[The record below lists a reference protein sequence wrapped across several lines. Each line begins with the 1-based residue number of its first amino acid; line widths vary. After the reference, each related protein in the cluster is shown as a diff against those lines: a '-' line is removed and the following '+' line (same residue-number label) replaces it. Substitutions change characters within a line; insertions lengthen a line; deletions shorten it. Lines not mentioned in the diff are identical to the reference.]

1 MPSYDEQL
9 QLVEFGDYKSLW
21 NIKYNIGSLKTH
33 GATMGQ
39 DFVQVFDICDG
50 IPTGVM
56 SYGLTPSTYEVEHY
70 YPQTGDV
77 QFERVSCFHFE
88 NFVIKVNN
96 NVSSEKIYLKYY
108 KLQKYSDII
117 NKIPN
122 ASKSPGADDK
132 SYRFVYTTQ
141 KLSDVD
147 TFTLDGYYGVNGWEL
162 LILTNIDVSNTYRFK
177 KKPDDEYTQ
186 LINKEYYELTTK
198 TKNLEQMGSDPI
210 INLKTENEL
219 YKIKFPG
226 FYVQN
231 QSFIRFANYLTS
243 DTTQYKLTNNKD
255 INNIEVLPQNS
266 DNLGYE
272 DLSSNE
278 LILFDGL
285 NNNYEL
291 RDFQKNNTSITIYY
305 KDLNDNKNKTLE
317 YQIRPSDKVYIVKRQ
332 QSTVN
337 YSSTNVFET
346 CARSGEYKVDHWGSN
361 WNAPPKLNSFMYTF
375 AIMDT
380 YLYKMPRIC
389 FTGPTVESHNKLDLK
404 IDTPDLLG
412 TYMESRGLES
422 LNFSAI
428 DTKHLS
434 LFQKVA
440 FDNYSVDNIRWTNG
454 DTAYLVNNRKIKRLE
469 SIIQTSNISTTH
481 MNTGAAYSFWTYA
494 ININM
499 NGGYFWNIKKK
510 TIPYSKFEVE
520 SFSQNSGMK
529 IINTIDNKPG
539 LLPNYINLLSQVDTN
554 VTVYDY
560 WNGATLSKMKDYD
573 ITVSSDF
580 NQPLG
585 TINGN
590 NYDLKQTSEFNTSK
604 SNYLRFGFESK
615 INMPSEGYII
625 FLELDKS
632 N

>member
-9 QLVEFGDYKSLW
+9 QLVEFGEYKSLR
-21 NIKYNIGSLKTH
+21 NIKYNIGSLKTY
-33 GATMGQ
+33 GATMGAY
-39 DFVQVFDICDG
+39 FAQVFDICDG
-50 IPTGVM
+50 IPTGAM
-56 SYGLTPSTYEVEHY
+56 SYGPTPSIYKVQHY
-70 YPQTGDV
+70 YPRTGEV
-77 QFERVSCFHFE
+77 KFETVSCFHFE

-96 NVSSEKIYLKYY
+96 NVSSEKMYLKYY
-108 KLQKYSDII
+108 KLQPY
-117 NKIPN
+117 
-122 ASKSPGADDK
+122 KSNIAN
-132 SYRFVYTTQ
+132 SYRFIYTTQ
-141 KLSDVD
+141 KLSDID

-198 TKNLEQMGSDPI
+198 TKNLEQIGSDPI
-210 INLKTENEL
+210 INLKTKNEL
-219 YKIKFPG
+219 YKIKFPA

-231 QSFIRFANYLTS
+231 QSVIRLTNHLTS
-243 DTTQYKLTNNKD
+243 DKTQYKLTNNKD
-255 INNIEVLPQNS
+255 INNVEVLPQNS

-272 DLSSNE
+272 DLSLNE

-291 RDFQKNNTSITIYY
+291 TDFQKNSTSITIYY
-305 KDLNDNKNKTLE
+305 KDLNTNQKKILD

-337 YSSTNVFET
+337 YSSTNIFET
-346 CARSGEYKVDHWGSN
+346 CVRSGEYKVDSWGSN

-375 AIMDT
+375 AILDT

-389 FTGPTVESHNKLDLK
+389 FTGPTVESHNQLYLK
-404 IDTPDLLG
+404 IDTPNLLG
-412 TYMESRGLES
+412 TYMESRGLDS

-428 DTKHLS
+428 DTKYLS

-440 FDNYSVDNIRWTNG
+440 FDNCFIDNIRWTSG
-454 DTAYLVNNRKIKRLE
+454 DTAYLVDNRKIKRLE
-469 SIIQTSNISTTH
+469 SIIQTSNINTTH
-481 MNTGAAYSFWTYA
+481 MNTGASYSFKTYA

-499 NGGYFWNIKKK
+499 NGYFWNIKK
-510 TIPYSKFEVE
+510 TINPYSKFEIK
-520 SFSQNSGMK
+520 SFSQDSGMK

-604 SNYLRFGFESK
+604 SNYLRFGFESQ

-625 FLELDKS
+625 FLELGKP

>member
-9 QLVEFGDYKSLW
+9 QLVEFGEYKSLW
-21 NIKYNIGSLKTH
+21 NIKYNIGSLKTY
-33 GATMGQ
+33 GTTMEAY
-39 DFVQVFDICDG
+39 FAQVFNICDG
-50 IPTGVM
+50 IPTGAM
-56 SYGLTPSTYEVEHY
+56 SYGPTPLTYKVEHY
-70 YPQTGDV
+70 YPQTSKV
-77 QFERVSCFHFE
+77 KFETVSCFHFE

-96 NVSSEKIYLKYY
+96 NVSSEKLYLKYY
-108 KLQKYSDII
+108 KLQ
-117 NKIPN
+117 P
-122 ASKSPGADDK
+122 SKDNIANH
-132 SYRFVYTTQ
+132 YHFVYTTQ
-141 KLSDVD
+141 KLSDID

-198 TKNLEQMGSDPI
+198 TKNLEQIGSDPI

-231 QSFIRFANYLTS
+231 QSFIRFANNLTS
-243 DTTQYKLTNNKD
+243 DITQYKLSNNKD
-255 INNIEVLPQNS
+255 INDVEVLPQNS

-285 NNNYEL
+285 NNNYQL
-291 RDFQKNNTSITIYY
+291 IDFRKSNTDISILY
-305 KDLNDNKNKTLE
+305 KDLNNNESKTLN
-317 YQIRPSDKVYIVKRQ
+317 YQFRPSDKVYIVKRQ
-332 QSTVN
+332 QSTIN

-346 CARSGEYKVDHWGSN
+346 CVRSGEYKVDSWGSN

-375 AIMDT
+375 AILDT

-389 FTGPTVESHNKLDLK
+389 FTGPTVASHNQLYLK
-404 IDTPDLLG
+404 INTPDLLG
-412 TYMESRGLES
+412 TYVESGDLINS
-422 LNFSAI
+422 LNFGAI

-494 ININM
+494 IDINM

-520 SFSQNSGMK
+520 SFSQDSGMK

-539 LLPNYINLLSQVDTN
+539 LLPNYINLLSKVDTN
-554 VTVYDY
+554 VTVYNY
-560 WNGATLSKMKDYD
+560 WNGATLSKMKDYN

-604 SNYLRFGFESK
+604 SNYLRFGFESQ

-625 FLELDKS
+625 FLDLGKP

>member
-9 QLVEFGDYKSLW
+9 QLVEFGEYKSLR

-39 DFVQVFDICDG
+39 DFAQVFDICDG
-50 IPTGVM
+50 IPIGAM
-56 SYGLTPSTYEVEHY
+56 SYGPTPSTYQVEHY
-70 YPQTGDV
+70 YPKTGKV
-77 QFERVSCFHFE
+77 EFETVSCFHFE

-96 NVSSEKIYLKYY
+96 NVSSEKMYLKYY
-108 KLQKYSDII
+108 KLQ
-117 NKIPN
+117 P
-122 ASKSPGADDK
+122 SKDNIVNH
-132 SYRFVYTTQ
+132 YHFVYTTQ
-141 KLSDVD
+141 KLSDIN

-177 KKPDDEYTQ
+177 KNLNDEYTQ

-198 TKNLEQMGSDPI
+198 TKNLEQIGSDPI
-210 INLKTENEL
+210 INLRTENEL
-219 YKIKFPG
+219 YQIKFPG

-231 QSFIRFANYLTS
+231 QSVIRLANHLTS
-243 DTTQYKLTNNKD
+243 DITQYKLANNKD

-272 DLSSNE
+272 DLSSHE

-291 RDFQKNNTSITIYY
+291 TDFQKTSTAITIYY
-305 KDLNDNKNKTLE
+305 KNLNTNKNETLK
-317 YQIRPSDKVYIVKRQ
+317 YHIRPSDKVYIVKRQ

-346 CARSGEYKVDHWGSN
+346 CVRSGEYKVDSWGSN

-375 AIMDT
+375 AILDT
-380 YLYKMPRIC
+380 YLYRMPRIC
-389 FTGPTVESHNKLDLK
+389 FTGPTVEFHNKLDLK

-422 LNFSAI
+422 LNFSTI
-428 DTKHLS
+428 DDKHLS

-440 FDNYSVDNIRWTNG
+440 FNNYSIDNIRWTGG
-454 DTAYLVNNRKIKRLE
+454 DIAYLVDKRQIKRLE

-481 MNTGAAYSFWTYA
+481 MNTGATYSFSTYA

-520 SFSQNSGMK
+520 SFFQNSGMK

-560 WNGATLSKMKDYD
+560 WNGATLSKMKDYN

-604 SNYLRFGFESK
+604 SNYLRFGFESQ

-625 FLELDKS
+625 FLELDKP